1 MWIWIFL
8 DRVMMKKDFGYKSTM
23 WMCGCVRNVKYSI
36 FINGTPKGSIQATR
50 GLRQGDPF
58 SPFLFLIVLD
68 VLSRLIF
75 KGVGRACTFWE
86 DQWVG
91 ERSICSLFAHLYLLS
106 SSKNCMI
113 SGLLVRFEN
122 SVFFFRVS
130 LQFDK

>member
-8 DRVMMKKDFGYKSTM
+8 DRVMMKKDFGYKSRM
-23 WMCGCVRNVKYSI
+23 WMWGCVRNVKYSI

-75 KGVGRACTFWE
+75 KGVGRACTFGRINGWGR
-86 DQWVG
+86 DP
-91 ERSICSLFAHLYLLS
+91 FALYLH
-106 SSKNCMI
+106 I
-113 SGLLVRFEN
+113 FIFYPLLKIV
-122 SVFFFRVS
+122 
-130 LQFDK
+130 